1 MGAIVPPF
9 SIDRFFHDLSRAAGL
24 AIKNGGVQLILT
36 VTCFI
41 IGFIPLIGLASPILI
56 FTISAYFFGY
66 NFMDYTLERKGLSV
80 KESNRFVW
88 EKKFKTM
95 GIGS

>member
-41 IGFIPLIGLASPILI
+41 IGFIPLIGLASPILM
-56 FTISAYFFGY
+56 FTISAYFFG
-66 NFMDYTLERKGLSV
+66 
-80 KESNRFVW
+80 
-88 EKKFKTM
+88 
-95 GIGS
+95 